1 MSSLIE
7 KFLRSE
13 KGAETLEY
21 IVIAAVII
29 IIGAAAYT
37 TAGISGLI
45 TGTFDELSNVVGNA
59 TTAAGG

>member
-1 MSSLIE
+1 MSSLIK

-29 IIGAAAYT
+29 IIGAAAYQS
-37 TAGISGLI
+37 AGISGLI
-45 TGTFDELSNVVGNA
+45 QNTFNTLDGVVQNA
-59 TTAAGG
+59 G

>member
-1 MSSLIE
+1 MSSLIK

-29 IIGAAAYT
+29 IIGAAAYQA
-37 TAGISGLI
+37 AGINNLI
-45 TGTFDELSNVVGNA
+45 LDTFNDLSAVVGNA
-59 TTAAGG
+59 SG